1 MGHGWIILR
10 IAAMDEEGIPMGPA
24 ARTLLALAAFAFSAD
39 CGAAQWK
46 QIAKSKLGELWI
58 DNESIKRNEGAAAF
72 DYRVD
77 YGKPQQEVGSKTMY
91 RSTVTRAIMRC
102 APRTLSMG
110 PTLAYAGARA
120 TGKVIGNYPPSPEEA
135 RFQPV
140 EPNSSDEN
148 LWRHIC
154 GVAQLSPKK

>member
-1 MGHGWIILR
+1 MGL
-10 IAAMDEEGIPMGPA
+10 AV
-24 ARTLLALAAFAFSAD
+24 RTLFALAAFAFAAD

-46 QIAKSKLGELWI
+46 QLAKNRLGELWI
-58 DNESIKRNEGAAAF
+58 DSESIKRNNGEAVF

-77 YGKPQQEVGSKTMY
+77 YSKPQQEVGSKTMY
-91 RSTVTRAIMRC
+91 HSTVTRAIVRC
-102 APRTLSMG
+102 AARTMSMG

-140 EPNSSDEN
+140 DRNSSDEN

-154 GVAQLSPKK
+154 GVAQVTPKK

>member
-1 MGHGWIILR
+1 MGH
-10 IAAMDEEGIPMGPA
+10 A
-24 ARTLLALAAFAFSAD
+24 ARTLLALAALAIAAD

-46 QIAKSKLGELWI
+46 QLAKSSLGELWI
-58 DNESIKRNEGAAAF
+58 DTESVKRNDDAAAF

-91 RSTVTRAIMRC
+91 RSTVTRAIVRC
-102 APRTLSMG
+102 GPRTMAMG
-110 PTLAYAGARA
+110 PTLAYDGPRA

-140 EPNSSDEN
+140 EPRSSDEN

-154 GVAQLSPKK
+154 GVAQVTPKK